1 LCIRAARRGGASG
14 GGQHAVPGST
24 RQAGG
29 RAKVVDNSA
38 CGRSQALALGAF
50 PSKLCNAADD
60 EDRPMS
66 KHAPGTEAKRLLA
79 LSEQVSRVA
88 QSLAQ
93 LAVGGP
99 GAAEGANSNTDE
111 LEVALESVARVIRA
125 RSVRALYIPTEL
137 FADPAWDI
145 MLHLLHAEIAHGR
158 VSVSSACLASG
169 LPERVGLRWLNTMVE
184 HGLAQVQS
192 DADDLGS
199 GSVELAPE
207 VSRALR
213 RYFREVIEQQ

>member
-1 LCIRAARRGGASG
+1 
-14 GGQHAVPGST
+14 
-24 RQAGG
+24 
-29 RAKVVDNSA
+29 
-38 CGRSQALALGAF
+38 
-50 PSKLCNAADD
+50 
-60 EDRPMS
+60 MS
-66 KHAPGTEAKRLLA
+66 KHAPGTKDKRLLA

-88 QSLAQ
+88 QSLAE

-99 GAAEGANSNTDE
+99 GAAVSANSNSDE
-111 LEVALESVARVIRA
+111 LEVAAESVAGVIRA
-125 RSVRALYIPTEL
+125 RAVRTLYVPTEL

-169 LPERVGLRWLNTMVE
+169 LPERVGLRWLNTMAE
-184 HGLAQVQS
+184 HGLARVQP
-192 DADDLGS
+192 DPDDQGN

-213 RYFREVIEQQ
+213 RYFREVAEQQ